1 MQSMVSNIGY
11 KKGFS
16 LIELAIVMTLSGFIM
31 VAGFSIYKS
40 YFDSKNFHETY
51 FKETAINVAIMTF
64 YGMTKRY
71 PCPAD
76 GSLPSTDP
84 RYGVE
89 NCNDGP
95 TPPVVA
101 LGNCNNADDGFCN
114 VPGRDTGLDGTLG
127 PDSVLTGVIPFRT
140 IMTTIAASGVAGDL
154 SFSSSID
161 RWGRFFSYAV
171 TKRMTNNSTFD
182 PAAAAISIIKED
194 DASLLAQPGTAHYVI
209 ISHGKNGAGGFVAET
224 AGLKIPCSAGSN
236 LEQKNCANTDATFM
250 SGLLSLGDGPAY
262 YDDIISFQ
270 SWMVSSLWGISA
282 NGLDIFNK
290 NPGNVGIGT
299 TPTEK
304 LDIAGSLSL
313 SGQYNARS
321 VQICDDAG
329 GFCFPSSLL
338 GGTTGI
344 DCKNVAS
351 PSGTYRLMTGI
362 SNGVPICSDPIPFPA
377 IVASQPG
384 CIVGQFISGVNM
396 DGTFICSSF

>member
-1 MQSMVSNIGY
+1 MLRSAGDKN
-11 KKGFS
+11 GFS
-16 LIELAIVMTLSGFIM
+16 LIELAIVITLSGFIM

-51 FKETAINVAIMTF
+51 FKETVINDAIMTF

-76 GSLPSTDP
+76 GSLSSIDP

-95 TPPVVA
+95 TPTPVA
-101 LGNCNNADDGFCN
+101 LGNCNNADGGFCN
-114 VPGRDTGLDGTLG
+114 VPGRDTGLDGTPG

-140 IMTTIAASGVAGDL
+140 IMVAIAASGVAGDL

-182 PAAAAISIIKED
+182 AAVGAISIVKED
-194 DASLLAQPGTAHYVI
+194 NASLLAQPGTAHYVI

-224 AGLKIPCSAGSN
+224 AGLKIPCSAGSSF
-236 LEQKNCANTDATFM
+236 EQNNCDDSDATFM

-270 SWMVSSLWGISA
+270 SWGVSSLWGIAA

-299 TPTEK
+299 IPTEK
-304 LDIAGSLSL
+304 LDITGSLSL
-313 SGQYNARS
+313 SGNYNARS

-338 GGTTGI
+338 GGLTGI

-351 PSGTYRLMTGI
+351 PSGTYRLLTGI
-362 SNGVPICSDPIPFPA
+362 SSGAPVCSDPIPSPA
-377 IVASQPG
+377 IVTSQPG
-384 CIVGQFISGVNM
+384 CTTGQFVSGVNM